1 MCKWWLEKFSN
12 GAFKRFVEDK
22 DGRHLFILEAALSDL
37 VSNYGQA

>member
-12 GAFKRFVEDK
+12 GTFRFIKDK
-22 DGRHLFILEAALSDL
+22 DGRHLFILEAALSVL